1 MEPEPAAEERRHFQR
16 LTLEGSARLYASG
29 GYWDTQLI
37 DMSLKGVLVVRPP
50 GCDPLPGARF
60 RMDLR
65 VHDAVVIS
73 MGVEAARVESQRI
86 ALAWDRID
94 LDSLTRLKRVIELNS
109 AEPELLNREL
119 GGLG

>member
-1 MEPEPAAEERRHFQR
+1 MEPESAAEERRRFQR
-16 LTLEGSARLYASG
+16 LALDGSARLYATG

-50 GCDPLPGARF
+50 GCDPEPGTRF

-73 MGVEAARVESQRI
+73 MGVEAARVEPQRI

-94 LDSLTRLKRVIELNS
+94 LDSLARMKRVIELNV
-109 AEPELLNREL
+109 AEPALLNREL
-119 GGLG
+119 AGLG

>member
-1 MEPEPAAEERRHFQR
+1 MEQESAAAERRHFQR
-16 LTLEGSARLYASG
+16 LTLDGSARLYATG

-50 GCDPLPGARF
+50 GCDPLPGTRF
-60 RMDLR
+60 RMELR

-73 MGVEAARVESQRI
+73 MGVEAARVEPQRI

-94 LDSLTRLKRVIELNS
+94 LDSLSRLKRVIELNS
-109 AEPELLNREL
+109 TEPEQLNREL

>member
-1 MEPEPAAEERRHFQR
+1 MEKEPAAEERRRFQR
-16 LTLEGSARLYASG
+16 LALNGSARLYATS

-50 GCDPLPGARF
+50 GCDPVPGTRF

-65 VHDAVVIS
+65 VNDAVVIS
-73 MGVEAARVESQRI
+73 MGVEAARVEPQRI

-94 LDSLTRLKRVIELNS
+94 LDSLTRLKRVIELNI

-119 GGLG
+119 AGLG